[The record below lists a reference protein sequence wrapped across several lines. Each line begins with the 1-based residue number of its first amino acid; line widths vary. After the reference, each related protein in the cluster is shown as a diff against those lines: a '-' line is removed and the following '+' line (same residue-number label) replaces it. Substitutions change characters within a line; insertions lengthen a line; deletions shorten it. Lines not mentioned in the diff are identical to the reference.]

1 MKNVI
6 GLYVIVLLIIPR
18 IAPGQTNY
26 LPNSSFTIVP
36 TVQQNVNLRPTRFVV
51 TDIDNDGTLEVVFPD
66 RYGKYGG
73 YYFGVISVD
82 DIPDTGDGTEIWTL
96 EMIGHDFGD
105 LTAVPIENKY
115 DVAVIDSTFYT
126 PCEIEVSK
134 CSYSNGIWTYSSLSP
149 IAGGASFITAQVV
162 DLEGDGTEE
171 IVVGTYHWGND
182 SEKGVYLLQEKG
194 DTLFHTK
201 LASIAPGERLIG
213 GAHGD
218 IDQDGYL
225 DFVFG
230 TRFADPDGAIYRLA
244 YRGGDIANPENYE
257 FSCIDSLFGG
267 EGIWS
272 NIQIANMD
280 ADADL
285 EVVYTSSIPVAG
297 FIAGTIDIVVLDYSD
312 SLFVRSGTIAVPEKH
327 LNTGGVGNMIA
338 GVDLD
343 GDTNFE
349 IYLVNDNWRDTPSEI
364 IPRIYKLEYDG
375 FDWGVV
381 WQATAPI
388 PAQNTWPA
396 LTISDLDQDGKP
408 ELLWGP
414 ANNFVAG
421 NPSPPRI
428 LVYESLGD
436 GSDIFGVEVISA
448 TARNRLVPTAFA
460 LHQNYPNPFNPGTTL
475 GFDLCR
481 TTNVNLVVYDLVGRE
496 VISLVNRRMEVGN
509 YEVFW
514 NGNYANGSLIPT
526 GVYIARLTTPEYSHS
541 IKMVLMK

>member
-6 GLYVIVLLIIPR
+6 GLSMIILLIMPR

-36 TVQQNVNLRPTRFVV
+36 TVQQNVNLRPTRFIV
-51 TDIDNDGTLEVVFPD
+51 TDIDNDGITEIVFPD
-66 RYGKYGG
+66 RYGNFGG

-82 DIPDTGDGTEIWTL
+82 NIPDDGDGTETWTL
-96 EMIGHDFGD
+96 EMSGHDFGD
-105 LTAVPIENKY
+105 LAAAPIENKF
-115 DVAVIDSTFYT
+115 DMAVIDSTFYA

-134 CSYSNGIWTYSSLSP
+134 CSYSNGIWTYTSLSP
-149 IAGGASFITAQVV
+149 IAGGASFITSQVV
-162 DLEGDGTEE
+162 DLDGDGSEE
-171 IVVGTYHWGND
+171 IVVGTYDWGND

-194 DTLFHTK
+194 DTLAHTK

-230 TRFADPDGAIYRLA
+230 TRFGVPDGAIYRLA
-244 YRGGDIANPENYE
+244 YRGGDITNPGNYE
-257 FSCIDSLFGG
+257 FSCIDSLLGG
-267 EGIWS
+267 NGIWN
-272 NIQIANMD
+272 NIQIADMD
-280 ADADL
+280 ADTEL
-285 EVVYTSSIPVAG
+285 EVVYTSSIPVEG
-297 FIAGTIDIVVLDYSD
+297 FFAGTIDIVVLDYAD
-312 SLFVRSGTIAVPEKH
+312 SLFVRSSTIAVPEKN

-343 GDTNFE
+343 GDTNLE
-349 IYLVNDNWRDTPSEI
+349 IYVVNDNWRDTPSEI

-375 FDWGVV
+375 IDWGVV

-396 LTISDLDQDGKP
+396 LTISDLDHDGKS

-414 ANNFVAG
+414 VNNFVAG
-421 NPSPPRI
+421 NPTPPRI

-436 GSDIFGVEVISA
+436 GSDIFGIEFISA
-448 TARNRLVPTAFA
+448 TDHHLEQICA
-460 LHQNYPNPFNPGTTL
+460 
-475 GFDLCR
+475 
-481 TTNVNLVVYDLVGRE
+481 
-496 VISLVNRRMEVGN
+496 S
-509 YEVFW
+509 
-514 NGNYANGSLIPT
+514 S
-526 GVYIARLTTPEYSHS
+526 
-541 IKMVLMK
+541 